1 MPKELLSRTQPYTYT
16 YTIDNL
22 VQALREME
30 VQLNI
35 NEETIN
41 YYISLLERDGGEM
54 VKECIFDVDA

>member
-1 MPKELLSRTQPYTYT
+1 MPKELLTYT

-41 YYISLLERDGGEM
+41 YCISLLERGGVEM
-54 VKECIFDVDA
+54 VKECIFNVDA

>member
-1 MPKELLSRTQPYTYT
+1 MPKELLTYT

-30 VQLNI
+30 VQLNV

-41 YYISLLERDGGEM
+41 YCISLLERGGGEM
-54 VKECIFDVDA
+54 VKECIFNVDA

>member
-1 MPKELLSRTQPYTYT
+1 MPKELLTYTYT